1 MMTKGHVLVVD
12 DDPLMVKTLTDIL
25 RLSGWQVDAASSGH
39 GAVDATARHDFDAI
53 LMDVKMQGMDGV
65 AALKAIRE
73 RRPDANVFLMTAYA
87 ANDLL
92 AEAER
97 EGVTQILS
105 KPVNIRALLELL
117 SESIDPKRPV
127 LIVDTDPS
135 FLRTLSE
142 ILVLRG
148 FPTVTAR
155 TLEQATQLLSRER
168 PRAVLLHLHL
178 GMIHPEAAIAAV
190 HGTGPST
197 ALILYSGLPHGEDEI
212 PRTLPREWIHAYL
225 QKPFALD
232 QVTGV
237 LDAIRSR

>member
-1 MMTKGHVLVVD
+1 MTTKGHVLVVD

-25 RLSGWQVDAASSGH
+25 RLSGWEVDEASSGFQ
-39 GAVDATARHDFDAI
+39 AVDATTRQDFDAI

-65 AALKAIRE
+65 AALKAIRA

-87 ANDLL
+87 ANELL

-105 KPVNIRALLELL
+105 KPINVRALLGLL
-117 SESIDPKRPV
+117 AQSIDPKRPV
-127 LIVDTDPS
+127 LVIDSDPA

-142 ILVLRG
+142 LLLVRG
-148 FPTVTAR
+148 YPTVTAR
-155 TLEQATQLLSRER
+155 TLEEAMLLLSSQR

-178 GMIHPEAAIAAV
+178 GAIQPEAAIVAV

-197 ALILYSGLPHGEDEI
+197 ALILYSGLPHGEDAI
-212 PRTLPREWIHAYL
+212 PPSLPREWIHAYL
-225 QKPFALD
+225 QKPFAVD
-232 QVTGV
+232 HVTGV